1 MQISQ
6 NKYRL
11 NKGEESTY
19 SVIQS
24 MRNHENLII
33 WKDSLTLVNE
43 VYRLVKLLPKQES
56 YGLYSQMTRAA
67 ISISSNI
74 AEGCSRSSKKEFSRF
89 LEISIGSAFEL
100 QTQLIIVRENYRVP
114 EINSLINKT
123 RVIQRQISSYKSKI
137 NQI

>member
-11 NKGEESTY
+11 NKGEEPTY
-19 SVIQS
+19 SVLQS

-43 VYRLVKLLPKQES
+43 DYRLVKLLPKQES
-56 YGLYSQMTRAA
+56 YGLCSQMTRAA

-74 AEGCSRSSKKEFSRF
+74 AEGCSRSSNKEFSRF

-114 EINSLINKT
+114 EINSLISKT
-123 RVIQRQISSYKSKI
+123 KVIQRQISSYKSKI

>member
-19 SVIQS
+19 SVIQC
-24 MRNHENLII
+24 MRNHENLTI
-33 WKDSLTLVNE
+33 WKESLTLVNE

-100 QTQLIIVRENYRVP
+100 QTQLMIVKENFQLNEV
-114 EINSLINKT
+114 SVLIEKT
-123 RVIQRQISSYKSKI
+123 RILQRQISSYKSKI
-137 NQI
+137 NEN

>member
-11 NKGEESTY
+11 KKGEESTY

-33 WKDSLTLVNE
+33 WKESLTLVNE

-56 YGLYSQMTRAA
+56 YGLYSQMTRAT

-74 AEGCSRSSKKEFSRF
+74 AEGCSRSSRKEFSRF

-100 QTQLIIVRENYRVP
+100 QTQLMIVKENFQLNEV
-114 EINSLINKT
+114 SVLIEKT
-123 RVIQRQISSYKSKI
+123 RILQRQISSYKSKI
-137 NQI
+137 NEN

>member
-24 MRNHENLII
+24 MRNHENLTI
-33 WKDSLTLVNE
+33 WKESLTLVNE

-74 AEGCSRSSKKEFSRF
+74 AEGCSRSSRKEFSRF

-100 QTQLIIVRENYRVP
+100 QTQLMIVKENYQLNEV
-114 EINSLINKT
+114 SVLIEKT
-123 RVIQRQISSYKSKI
+123 RILQRQISSYKSKI
-137 NQI
+137 NEN